1 MSINQRPTFWLVI
14 VAMTFE
20 MFTKMAS
27 GFIHRLVNLING
39 RLQSNFSHSC
49 ASSFFGG
56 KISKT
61 TTPSILSI
69 SNWESAAHSKA
80 FFSSSLGD
88 IYCSLPTVH
97 RGNRIFSGSVST
109 LVPSTTQRKRN
120 KKKDPHIVT
129 SLCIPILCWK
139 DEGHILLKVEL
150 RYADCRA
157 SLIQPLENRR
167 EIKWRPYKSMGNIR
181 RRMCARVTHTFPPQ
195 NGSLSPPL

>member
-1 MSINQRPTFWLVI
+1 
-14 VAMTFE
+14 MTFE

-56 KISKT
+56 KIST
-61 TTPSILSI
+61 
-69 SNWESAAHSKA
+69 EDDDA
-80 FFSSSLGD
+80 FYSLHFKLRKRGTFKSFSSLGD

-109 LVPSTTQRKRN
+109 LVPSTTERERN

-129 SLCIPILCWK
+129 SLCIPILSWK
-139 DEGHILLKVEL
+139 GEDEGHILLKVE
-150 RYADCRA
+150 
-157 SLIQPLENRR
+157 
-167 EIKWRPYKSMGNIR
+167 
-181 RRMCARVTHTFPPQ
+181 
-195 NGSLSPPL
+195 